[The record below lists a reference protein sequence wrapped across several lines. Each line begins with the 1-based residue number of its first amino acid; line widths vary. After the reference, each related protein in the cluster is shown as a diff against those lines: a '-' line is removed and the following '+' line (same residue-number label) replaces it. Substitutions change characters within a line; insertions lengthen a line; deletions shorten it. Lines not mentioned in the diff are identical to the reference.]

1 VRLLPPGQTLAAVA
15 LLESD
20 ESPDDATIRRWMNGN
35 VCRCGTYPR
44 ICDAIHAAAEM
55 LASGERPE
63 PMRALPDLE
72 LPPLTEAEKSEP
84 VARHAR
90 RAHRRSHAEISAAD

>member
-1 VRLLPPGQTLAAVA
+1 MSAAVG
-15 LLESD
+15 
-20 ESPDDATIRRWMNGN
+20 PIPGFR
-35 VCRCGTYPR
+35 
-44 ICDAIHAAAEM
+44 DAIHAAAEM
-55 LASGERPE
+55 LASGERAE

-84 VARHAR
+84 IARHAR